1 MPRSARQAPS
11 GACVQT
17 DLEYSSE
24 EESFDFFKQCWSATR
39 QSSRKEDVRIGSSV
53 RRAAAPTSA
62 ADDQLSQVKQRW
74 LICEEAELAE
84 LERARL
90 WRAAIAAASRRVAA
104 AACNFVR
111 IKLAS
116 EALERREADAAVL
129 EAARREK
136 IRLKRTANAE
146 AKSARAVTK
155 LVTTCARAACKA
167 VVSSARSERLERE
180 RRLAASRH
188 RGGFSALKAARDDA
202 TTVRRKCT

>member
-1 MPRSARQAPS
+1 M
-11 GACVQT
+11 
-17 DLEYSSE
+17 
-24 EESFDFFKQCWSATR
+24 
-39 QSSRKEDVRIGSSV
+39 
-53 RRAAAPTSA
+53 
-62 ADDQLSQVKQRW
+62 
-74 LICEEAELAE
+74 
-84 LERARL
+84 
-90 WRAAIAAASRRVAA
+90 
-104 AACNFVR
+104 R
-111 IKLAS
+111 IKVAS

-155 LVTTCARAACKA
+155 LVTKCARAACKA